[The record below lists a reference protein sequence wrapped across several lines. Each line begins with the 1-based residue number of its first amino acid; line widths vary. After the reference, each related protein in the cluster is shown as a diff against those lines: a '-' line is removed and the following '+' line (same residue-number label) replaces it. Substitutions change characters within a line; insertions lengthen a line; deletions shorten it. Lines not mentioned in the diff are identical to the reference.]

1 LITMRSL
8 STIGRLLILS
18 LAIVNCQ
25 ATLSSTKLKNVAKY
39 NGKLVSNRALTVRGG
54 AGPLDPVIT
63 AKLATTLVG
72 INSSL
77 STLFPSVHKISNNLP
92 QSPIL
97 DFKVQ
102 YINYH
107 AASHGL
113 VAACLLFGGS
123 CINTAVG
130 AGLLLSNV
138 PLCTAILTGKAK
150 EFGFETSRLYV
161 SAIIGAVASCW
172 LFANGK
178 YANYLIK
185 IISLQSG
192 VNALG
197 LMLVPLK
204 AKAIWGLPYSGRTT
218 TDGAIAFYNRFLG
231 GTIFSA
237 SVFYLCLAYGVD
249 VPKAV
254 GYGMIPTFMTY
265 FVTNFVTKEVEEF
278 GLNKGRQFVLMALL
292 AAFIIALIL

>member
-1 LITMRSL
+1 M
-8 STIGRLLILS
+8 G
-18 LAIVNCQ
+18 
-25 ATLSSTKLKNVAKY
+25 
-39 NGKLVSNRALTVRGG
+39 
-54 AGPLDPVIT
+54 
-63 AKLATTLVG
+63 
-72 INSSL
+72 
-77 STLFPSVHKISNNLP
+77 
-92 QSPIL
+92 
-97 DFKVQ
+97 
-102 YINYH
+102 
-107 AASHGL
+107 
-113 VAACLLFGGS
+113 
-123 CINTAVG
+123 
-130 AGLLLSNV
+130 SNV

-185 IISLQSG
+185 IIALQSG

-204 AKAIWGLPYSGRTT
+204 AKAIWGLPYAGSTT